1 MQAVRTGEQAGRIV
15 VIALVVVVTAVVG
28 TVGVWGA
35 ISSDGA
41 GADNVELADAISQ
54 VLFGTAFVLGGLVAW
69 WSRPDNNTGRL
80 MAGTG
85 ILFAAG
91 SWQTV
96 DDGWLLI
103 AGALASL
110 AAVATFL
117 HLILAFPAGRIVHG
131 PDRWVVGV
139 AYAVVVG
146 VALAVPFVQPNQ
158 ADCDG
163 CADNPLAAAPNETVT
178 TIVIGLAN
186 VAIGLCVIALLVLS
200 WRRFRRAT
208 PALRR
213 TMAPLVGTASLA
225 GVLFLV
231 GLTVSLGPEWLQLAV
246 GICFVTV
253 MTLVPVAFLIGLLRD
268 RLQRTSS
275 IQGLVIRLAG
285 AADHEQL
292 RSILAEALRDPDL
305 TIAFWFPERQ
315 TYVDPHGHP
324 VDVPERGVTVV
335 ERDGEPIARCSTTRR
350 WTRTRSCW
358 DRRRRGR
365 HRARAGAPGG
375 GAARAPGRAAGLA
388 GAHRRDGLP
397 RAPPAGAGP
406 ARRRAAAARRPRA
419 DAAHDPRPRGEDEST
434 VSLVEGAST
443 ELAGPGGAA
452 RARPRHPS
460 RDPHRPRARR
470 GAPGP
475 GRPLAGARGSRRA
488 SDPGCRRPTRRRP
501 TSWPP
506 RRSPTSPSTP
516 GPRAPPCACGR
527 RRTPSPSRS
536 PTTARAAPT
545 PARAPGSRA
554 CATASRRWTAG
565 SG

>member
-1 MQAVRTGEQAGRIV
+1 M
-15 VIALVVVVTAVVG
+15 VG

-285 AADHEQL
+285 ARGPRAAALDPGRGPARPRPHDRVLVPRAADL
-292 RSILAEALRDPDL
+292 RRP
-305 TIAFWFPERQ
+305 
-315 TYVDPHGHP
+315 
-324 VDVPERGVTVV
+324 
-335 ERDGEPIARCSTTRR
+335 ARPPRRRARAGRHRRRARRRARSRACSTTRR

-358 DRRRRGR
+358 RPSPPRPPSGSSGRAWRRSSARAWTSCGPRGR
-365 HRARAGAPGG
+365 ASSRRPTT
-375 GAARAPGRAAGLA
+375 RAAGWSA
-388 GAHRRDGLP
+388 TCTT
-397 RAPPAGAGP
+397 
-406 ARRRAAAARRPRA
+406 AR
-419 DAAHDPRPRGEDEST
+419 S
-434 VSLVEGAST
+434 S
-443 ELAGPGGAA
+443 
-452 RARPRHPS
+452 
-460 RDPHRPRARR
+460 
-470 GAPGP
+470 
-475 GRPLAGARGSRRA
+475 GS
-488 SDPGCRRPTRRRP
+488 
-501 TSWPP
+501 
-506 RRSPTSPSTP
+506 
-516 GPRAPPCACGR
+516 
-527 RRTPSPSRS
+527 SPSR
-536 PTTARAAPT
+536 
-545 PARAPGSRA
+545 
-554 CATASRRWTAG
+554 
-565 SG
+565 

>member
-1 MQAVRTGEQAGRIV
+1 M
-15 VIALVVVVTAVVG
+15 
-28 TVGVWGA
+28 
-35 ISSDGA
+35 
-41 GADNVELADAISQ
+41 
-54 VLFGTAFVLGGLVAW
+54 
-69 WSRPDNNTGRL
+69 
-80 MAGTG
+80 
-85 ILFAAG
+85 
-91 SWQTV
+91 
-96 DDGWLLI
+96 
-103 AGALASL
+103 
-110 AAVATFL
+110 
-117 HLILAFPAGRIVHG
+117 
-131 PDRWVVGV
+131 
-139 AYAVVVG
+139 
-146 VALAVPFVQPNQ
+146 QPNQ

-231 GLTVSLGPEWLQLAV
+231 GLTVSVGPEWLQLAV

-335 ERDGEPIARCSTTRR
+335 ERDGEPIARLLHDPALDEDPQLLETVAAAAAI
-350 WTRTRSCW
+350 
-358 DRRRRGR
+358 GLE
-365 HRARAGAPGG
+365 RARLEAELR
-375 GAARAPGRAAGLA
+375 ARLDELRAS
-388 GAHRRDGLP
+388 
-397 RAPPAGAGP
+397 RARIVETAYH
-406 ARRRAAAARRPRA
+406 ARRRLER
-419 DAAHDPRPRGEDEST
+419 DLHDGAQQRLVALSLTLRMIRSRVGEDEST

-443 ELAGPGGAA
+443 ELAAALAELRELARGIHPAILTDRGLDAALQALADRSPVPADLDVQSDLGLPPAHEAALYFVASEALANVAKYAGATSASVRVWAEADAVAIEIADDGKGGA
-452 RARPRHPS
+452 
-460 RDPHRPRARR
+460 DP
-470 GAPGP
+470 GQGS
-475 GRPLAGARGSRRA
+475 GLAGLRDRVEAMDGRFGVTSPPGEGTTVRA
-488 SDPGCRRPTRRRP
+488 TLPVAPPAPTRRAGASAYRVRMSSRISSSTITSSLLAAGGSGSRP
-501 TSWPP
+501 CR
-506 RRSPTSPSTP
+506 RRSMYML
-516 GPRAPPCACGR
+516 
-527 RRTPSPSRS
+527 
-536 PTTARAAPT
+536 
-545 PARAPGSRA
+545 
-554 CATASRRWTAG
+554 
-565 SG
+565 